1 MLPVDVSKNFNAA
14 APSKDGEFDTST
26 TTAALSR
33 ASAKPSPVSVLTPES
48 SAADTAWWP
57 CPRSLRT
64 SFEPMSP
71 LPPIT
76 TIFMMSLLFYLGSWK
91 VAVPGLGGRVAVL
104 RLHAACAGHVT
115 KAPYSCLRRVY
126 VLHGTKFPTS
136 PRKRRTSENT
146 SSRQLGE

>member
-14 APSKDGEFDTST
+14 ASSRDGEFDTST
-26 TTAALSR
+26 TTSALSR
-33 ASAKPSPVSVLTPES
+33 ASSKPSPVSVLTPDS
-48 SAADTAWWP
+48 SDADTAWWP

-76 TIFMMSLLFYLGSWK
+76 TIFMMSLLFYLGSRK
-91 VAVPGLGGRVAVL
+91 VAVPPLGGRVDDL

-115 KAPYSCLRRVY
+115 KAAYPCLRGVY
-126 VLHGTKFPTS
+126 ILHSTKCSTS
-136 PRKRRTSENT
+136 PRQRRELLRILLRTP
-146 SSRQLGE
+146 